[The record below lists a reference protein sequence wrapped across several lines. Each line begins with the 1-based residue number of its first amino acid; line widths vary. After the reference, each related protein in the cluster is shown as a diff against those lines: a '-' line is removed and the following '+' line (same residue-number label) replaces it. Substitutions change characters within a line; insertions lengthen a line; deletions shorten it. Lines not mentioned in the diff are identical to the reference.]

1 METTR
6 SAKRGF
12 NPLEHIVRQTPILV
26 SESDAD
32 RLRALLGARD
42 ESAHDQA
49 HLHELEAELERAI
62 VRLAEEVPA
71 DVITMQARVRVRD
84 LATGR
89 EDEYTLVLPA
99 EADIGARR
107 ISVLAPLGTALLG
120 YREGD
125 EVEWRMPGGL
135 RRLAIVKVSRE
146 LNDRA
151 AATPG
156 ARHGAGR
163 SSTPRAPLPAVS

>member
-1 METTR
+1 MR
-6 SAKRGF
+6 Q
-12 NPLEHIVRQTPILV
+12 NPIVV

-32 RLRALLGARD
+32 RLRALLGAQD

-49 HLHELEAELERAI
+49 HLHELKSELERAI
-62 VRLAEEVPA
+62 VRLADEVPA

-99 EADIGARR
+99 EADIASRR

-135 RRLAIVKVSRE
+135 RRLAIVKVTRVEPPS
-146 LNDRA
+146 DRA
-151 AATPG
+151 ATTPG
-156 ARHGAGR
+156 APHGGGR
-163 SSTPRAPLPAVS
+163 SSTPRAPRQAVS

>member
-1 METTR
+1 MR
-6 SAKRGF
+6 Q
-12 NPLEHIVRQTPILV
+12 NPIVV

-32 RLRALLGARD
+32 RLRALLGAQD
-42 ESAHDQA
+42 DSAHDQA
-49 HLHELEAELERAI
+49 HLEELRAELERAI
-62 VRLAEEVPA
+62 VRLADEVPP
-71 DVITMQARVRVRD
+71 DVITMRARVRVRD
-84 LATGR
+84 LGTGR

-99 EADIGARR
+99 EADLAARR

-135 RRLAIVKVSRE
+135 RRLRVVKVVRE
-146 LNDRA
+146 EPLSDRA
-151 AATPG
+151 AAAPG
-156 ARHGAGR
+156 APRGAGR

>member
-1 METTR
+1 M
-6 SAKRGF
+6 
-12 NPLEHIVRQTPILV
+12 RQTPILV

>member
-1 METTR
+1 M
-6 SAKRGF
+6 
-12 NPLEHIVRQTPILV
+12 RQNPILV

-32 RLRALLGARD
+32 RLRALLGAQD
-42 ESAHDQA
+42 DSAHDQA
-49 HLHELEAELERAI
+49 HLHELKAELERAI
-62 VRLAEEVPA
+62 VRLADEVPP

-99 EADIGARR
+99 EADIAARR

-135 RRLAIVKVSRE
+135 RRLRIVKVTRE
-146 LNDRA
+146 PLSDRA

-156 ARHGAGR
+156 APHGAGR

>member
-1 METTR
+1 M
-6 SAKRGF
+6 
-12 NPLEHIVRQTPILV
+12 RQNPILV

-42 ESAHDQA
+42 DSAHDQA

-62 VRLAEEVPA
+62 VRLADEVPP

-84 LATGR
+84 LATGA
-89 EDEYTLVLPA
+89 EEEYTLVLPA
-99 EADIGARR
+99 EANIAARR

-135 RRLAIVKVSRE
+135 RRLRILKVTRE
-146 LNDRA
+146 LSDPA
-151 AATPG
+151 AAAPG
-156 ARHGAGR
+156 EPRGAGR

>member
-1 METTR
+1 M
-6 SAKRGF
+6 
-12 NPLEHIVRQTPILV
+12 RQNPILV

-42 ESAHDQA
+42 DSAHDQA

-62 VRLAEEVPA
+62 VRLADEVPP

-84 LATGR
+84 LATGNE
-89 EDEYTLVLPA
+89 EDYTLVLPA
-99 EADIGARR
+99 EANIAARR

-135 RRLAIVKVSRE
+135 RRLRILKVTRE
-146 LNDRA
+146 LSDPA
-151 AATPG
+151 AAAPDEP
-156 ARHGAGR
+156 RGAGR

>member
-1 METTR
+1 M
-6 SAKRGF
+6 
-12 NPLEHIVRQTPILV
+12 RQNPILV

-42 ESAHDQA
+42 DSAHDQA

-62 VRLAEEVPA
+62 VRLADEVPP

-84 LATGR
+84 LATDA
-89 EDEYTLVLPA
+89 EEEYTLVLPA
-99 EADIGARR
+99 EANIAARR

-135 RRLAIVKVSRE
+135 RRLRILKVTRE
-146 LNDRA
+146 LSDPA
-151 AATPG
+151 AAAP
-156 ARHGAGR
+156 AEPRGAGR
-163 SSTPRAPLPAVS
+163 SSTPRAPLPAAS

>member
-1 METTR
+1 M
-6 SAKRGF
+6 
-12 NPLEHIVRQTPILV
+12 RQNPILV

-42 ESAHDQA
+42 DSAHDQA
-49 HLHELEAELERAI
+49 HLDELRAELERAI
-62 VRLAEEVPA
+62 VRLADEVPA

-99 EADIGARR
+99 EADVAARR

-125 EVEWRMPGGL
+125 EVEWRMPGGM
-135 RRLAIVKVSRE
+135 RRLRIVQVARE
-146 LNDRA
+146 LSDPA
-151 AATPG
+151 AAAPG
-156 ARHGAGR
+156 APHGAGR
-163 SSTPRAPLPAVS
+163 SSTPRAPLRAVS

>member
-1 METTR
+1 
-6 SAKRGF
+6 
-12 NPLEHIVRQTPILV
+12 V

-84 LATGR
+84 LATGS
-89 EDEYTLVLPA
+89 EEEYTLVLPA
-99 EADIGARR
+99 EADIAARR

-135 RRLAIVKVSRE
+135 RRLAIVKVTRVSDRE
-146 LNDRA
+146 A
-151 AATPG
+151 AAPG
-156 ARHGAGR
+156 ARRGAGR

>member
-1 METTR
+1 MR
-6 SAKRGF
+6 Q
-12 NPLEHIVRQTPILV
+12 NPIVV

-32 RLRALLGARD
+32 RLRALLGAQD
-42 ESAHDQA
+42 DFAHDQA
-49 HLHELEAELERAI
+49 HLEELRAELERAI
-62 VRLAEEVPA
+62 VRLADEVPP
-71 DVITMQARVRVRD
+71 DVITMRARVRVRD
-84 LATGR
+84 LGTGR

-99 EADIGARR
+99 EADLAARR

-135 RRLAIVKVSRE
+135 RRLRIVKVTRE
-146 LNDRA
+146 EPLSDRA
-151 AATPG
+151 AAAPD
-156 ARHGAGR
+156 APHGAGR

>member
-1 METTR
+1 M
-6 SAKRGF
+6 
-12 NPLEHIVRQTPILV
+12 RQNPILV

-32 RLRALLGARD
+32 RLRVLLGAQD
-42 ESAHDQA
+42 DSAHNQA
-49 HLHELEAELERAI
+49 HLHELKAELERAI
-62 VRLAEEVPA
+62 VRLADEVPA

-99 EADIGARR
+99 EADIAARR

-125 EVEWRMPGGL
+125 DVEWRMPGGL
-135 RRLAIVKVSRE
+135 RQLRIVKVTRE
-146 LNDRA
+146 EPLSDRA
-151 AATPG
+151 AAAPD
-156 ARHGAGR
+156 APRGAGR
-163 SSTPRAPLPAVS
+163 SSTPRAPRQAVS